1 VTRFETS
8 VRISRPIE
16 DVFAYVSNPLNLPRW
31 NSAVRAVRRTH
42 GQDGD
47 VGSTY
52 TMERALPNGRVHNEL
67 AIVAHAP
74 PAEFGIRTTSG
85 PTPFNYRYRFS
96 TANGETLVH
105 LDAVVELTGAAAL
118 LHPLAG
124 RAIKR
129 GVDDN
134 FGELKRLL
142 EAIAELGQRHS
153 GPP

>member
-1 VTRFETS
+1 LGY

-31 NSAVRAVRRTH
+31 NSAVRAVRRTR
-42 GQDGD
+42 GQEGGG
-47 VGSTY
+47 GST
-52 TMERALPNGRVHNEL
+52 
-67 AIVAHAP
+67 
-74 PAEFGIRTTSG
+74 
-85 PTPFNYRYRFS
+85 YRYRFS
-96 TANGETLVH
+96 TANGEMLVH

-118 LHPLAG
+118 LPPLAG

-142 EAIAELGQRHS
+142 EVIAELGQRRN